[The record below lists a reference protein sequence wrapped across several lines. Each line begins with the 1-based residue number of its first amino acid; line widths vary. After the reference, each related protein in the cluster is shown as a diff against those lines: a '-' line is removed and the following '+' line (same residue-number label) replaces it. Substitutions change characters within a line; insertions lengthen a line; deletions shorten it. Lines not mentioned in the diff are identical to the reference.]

1 MCVCVCVCVCTVRF
15 VNAPAVAIKGG
26 RRRRDGAG
34 VGGFPIE
41 NFGPGAASPLKIRR
55 RFNKT
60 KERTRE
66 RERERATSASHKAS
80 LCPVRFR
87 SLWKR
92 SWIVFLSRFST
103 KKSKK
108 KRNKIHF
115 REWTF
120 ICSSFFS
127 TLNERASACIPF
139 FFPFFFLEIEKKLD
153 SISKWKQRQGPGQT
167 VLLSFL
173 FEQLGNNSVLYWK
186 WLAAIR
192 RLFIHRRREPRRSF
206 FFLFFFDY
214 FSLMKGPKLVHSVAR
229 SHYYGKKKKKEKP
242 LLTRPSSRGNPSKN
256 LNETQ

>member
-1 MCVCVCVCVCTVRF
+1 MDLHLF
-15 VNAPAVAIKGG
+15 VIL
-26 RRRRDGAG
+26 
-34 VGGFPIE
+34 FH
-41 NFGPGAASPLKIRR
+41 F
-55 RFNKT
+55 
-60 KERTRE
+60 ERKSE
-66 RERERATSASHKAS
+66 RLYS
-80 LCPVRFR
+80 
-87 SLWKR
+87 
-92 SWIVFLSRFST
+92 
-103 KKSKK
+103 
-108 KRNKIHF
+108 
-115 REWTF
+115 
-120 ICSSFFS
+120 
-127 TLNERASACIPF
+127 
-139 FFPFFFLEIEKKLD
+139 FFFLFFFGNRKKLD

-256 LNETQ
+256 LNETSKKVDKTGFKKKTNILTYSIALKPNRNWEFILLGNPVKTR